1 MTLAI
6 HMKTHGLSLDAELND
21 TVTAKAVHEALPL
34 TATAN
39 RWGEEIYFE
48 IPVAEPAAPDATETV
63 QVGDLGYWPEGKAF
77 CVFFGRTP
85 ASTGED
91 PVAAGPVN
99 IIGRVLDDVA
109 ELTNVPQGAEVVL
122 ERA

>member
-6 HMKTHGLSLDAELND
+6 RIKTDGLSLDAELND
-21 TVTAKAVHEALPL
+21 TRTAKAVHEALPL
-34 TATAN
+34 TAAAN
-39 RWGEEIYFE
+39 RWGEEIYFA
-48 IPVAEPAAPDATETV
+48 IPVDEPAAPDATETV

-85 ASTGED
+85 ASTGEE

-99 IIGRVLDDVA
+99 VIGRVRGDVSV
-109 ELTNVPQGAEVVL
+109 LKKVPQGAEVVL